1 MLHPIHTQCAMFPP
15 IFTLDKRYEH
25 FLYSQTFWKLLAVNE
40 NDDAVRLFKK
50 YKKHSGRFMTFGNAN
65 HLVVQDIEAWL
76 NQNNTKHFDYSKY
89 FDHSLILANSHPRI
103 IEKIK
108 EFVEIDNMHP
118 RKRRIINWSVLS
130 VNPGALDILEANP
143 HKVDWSIIALNPNPR
158 AIQLMINHCPPS
170 EYNWEDISSNPHAAE
185 LFSKSWYVGYVDLR
199 TFCKNPHDGVL
210 DIIEGWT
217 ETGLFTREK
226 WSNLSGNTNPR
237 AIQLLKNHVN
247 KIDWKELSA
256 NPSAFD
262 LLKSHPHEI
271 RFDTIASNPHVCDL
285 ICVLDLG
292 AMREQ
297 CRVFAEELARYV
309 FRPERLLRLCDTHG
323 LDLVDY
329 IEILEGANSE

>member
-1 MLHPIHTQCAMFPP
+1 MSC
-15 IFTLDKRYEH
+15 
-25 FLYSQTFWKLLAVNE
+25 
-40 NDDAVRLFKK
+40 
-50 YKKHSGRFMTFGNAN
+50 
-65 HLVVQDIEAWL
+65 
-76 NQNNTKHFDYSKY
+76 
-89 FDHSLILANSHPRI
+89 
-103 IEKIK
+103 
-108 EFVEIDNMHP
+108 
-118 RKRRIINWSVLS
+118 
-130 VNPGALDILEANP
+130 
-143 HKVDWSIIALNPNPR
+143 
-158 AIQLMINHCPPS
+158 
-170 EYNWEDISSNPHAAE
+170 
-185 LFSKSWYVGYVDLR
+185 
-199 TFCKNPHDGVL
+199 
-210 DIIEGWT
+210 
-217 ETGLFTREK
+217 
-226 WSNLSGNTNPR
+226 NTNPR

-309 FRPERLLRLCDTHG
+309 FRPERLLRLCDTYG